1 MKSAI
6 DTQRDS
12 MEEPVSNESEKRRL
26 KALKKYNI
34 LNIQDEKP
42 FDFII
47 GAIAAISEV
56 AVCNISLVN
65 ETDIVIIASTFEGG
79 FQSIDRDNSFSKLT
93 LEKGDLLEIPDTRE
107 HQSFRNKIPNYD
119 GLDIYY
125 YAGYP
130 LRDPEGNILGC
141 LNIYDQRPHK
151 LNPEQE
157 RLFKLAADRIIQL
170 IISRRI
176 QQNLLQ
182 FEKMFMV
189 SKDLIGLADSE
200 GRFVRIN
207 PAFSMLLGW
216 SEEEIK
222 SNSILHFVHPD
233 DYARAWRTVKEIGR
247 GIPIVNFTCRFVT
260 EAAQV
265 IWIEWNVQLERDTG
279 MFYAIG
285 HDITE
290 IYKQTRLIEKSEK
303 RFRGFF
309 ENSQGLMCIHDADG
323 NILSIN
329 KNGAEMLGFTIE
341 EALSTNIYDLTAQ
354 GRESVVRNYFK
365 RVLQDGHSSGQLQ
378 VRRKDGKEL
387 ILLLNNVLEQG
398 ENGDQHILVNAID
411 LTERSQMIEELKEA
425 KALAEKA
432 NLAKSEFLANMSHE
446 IRTPLNGIIG
456 FTDLIRKTKM
466 DETQKQ
472 YINIIHQSGKTLL
485 TIINDILDFSKIE
498 AGKLE
503 LETEKVNL
511 KDMLAEVSDIV
522 SYPLKGKELKLKLK
536 LDENLPRFIWTDE
549 MRLKQVLINLLNNAV
564 KFTEKGEVSLCVKIL
579 ENYPKNRKL
588 FRFEVQ
594 DTGIGI
600 RKDMQQKIFEAFA
613 QEDGSISKKYGG
625 TGLGLTISNRILK
638 LGNSALQLKS
648 EPGKGS
654 CFYFDIKLRTSEEV
668 AKRAKIP
675 TAEYGLPA
683 PPLNKAYRILIAEDN
698 KINLLLAQTLIKQIS
713 PEATVFEATDGKE
726 AVKLYLKE
734 KPDLILMDIQMPN
747 MNGLE
752 ATREIRNHETGD
764 HIPILALTAG
774 NMKGEKEKCLA
785 AGMDDFLAKPI
796 IRQNLELV
804 LSKWLPF
811 SDGSIVAEEEKKMEV
826 EHINRAWF
834 DEYTMHDASFKENFL
849 ILIRT
854 GLSESSR
861 SLRENV
867 LQRDLEG
874 LRMGGH
880 KLKGTSVTAGLTE
893 LSKLAV
899 AFERLEEFEDL
910 YIQELLHKT
919 LNEIEVVLALLE
931 KEG

>member
-1 MKSAI
+1 
-6 DTQRDS
+6 
-12 MEEPVSNESEKRRL
+12 MEEPISNESEKNRL

-34 LNIQDEKP
+34 LNIQDEQP

-47 GAIAAISEV
+47 GAIAAICEV
-56 AVCNISLVN
+56 SVCNISLVN
-65 ETDIVIIASTFEGG
+65 ETDIIIIASTVKGG
-79 FQSIDRDNSFSKLT
+79 YQSLNRDSSFSKLT
-93 LEKGDLLEIPDTRE
+93 LNKGDFLEIPDTRKDPY
-107 HQSFRNKIPNYD
+107 FRNNIPNYD
-119 GLDIYY
+119 GLDVHY
-125 YAGYP
+125 YAGQP
-130 LRDPEGNILGC
+130 LRDPDGNILGC
-141 LNIYDQRPHK
+141 LNIYDQIPRI
-151 LNPEQE
+151 LNPEQK
-157 RLFKLAADRIIQL
+157 RLFKLAAERIIQL
-170 IISRRI
+170 IISRRT
-176 QQNLLQ
+176 QQSLQQ

-189 SKDLIGLADSE
+189 SKDLVGLADSE
-200 GRFVRIN
+200 GKFVRIN
-207 PAFSMLLGW
+207 PAFSVVLGW
-216 SEEEIK
+216 SEEELK

-233 DYARAWRTVKEIGR
+233 DYARAWKTVKEIGR

-260 EAAQV
+260 EAAQI
-265 IWIEWNVQLERDTG
+265 IWIEWTVQVEKDTG

-290 IYKQTRLIEKSEK
+290 IYKQNRLMEKSEK

-329 KNGAEMLGFTIE
+329 KNGAEMLGFSIE
-341 EALSTNIYDLTAQ
+341 EALSTNIYDLTSQ
-354 GRESVVRNYFK
+354 GRESVVRNYFN
-365 RVLQDGHSSGQLQ
+365 RVLQRGHSSGQLQ

-387 ILLLNNVLEQG
+387 IMLLNNVLEQG
-398 ENGDQHILVNAID
+398 ENGDKHILVNAID
-411 LTERSQMIEELKEA
+411 LTERSQMIEELKDA

-432 NLAKSEFLANMSHE
+432 NQAKSEFLANMSHE

-456 FTDLIRKTKM
+456 FTDLIRKTKL

-498 AGKLE
+498 AGKLK
-503 LETEKVNL
+503 LEVEKIKL
-511 KDMLAEVSDIV
+511 KDLLAEVSEIV
-522 SYPLKGKELKLKLK
+522 SYPLEGKDLELNLK
-536 LDENLPRFIWTDE
+536 LDDDLPTFIWTDE

-564 KFTEKGEVSLCVKIL
+564 KFTESGSVTLSVKIL
-579 ENYPKNRKL
+579 QSYTKHRKL
-588 FRFEVQ
+588 FRFEVR

-600 RKDMQQKIFEAFA
+600 RKEKQQAIFEAFA

-638 LGNSALQLKS
+638 LGESSLQLKS

-654 CFYFDIKLRTSEEV
+654 CFYFDLKLKTTDNPEV
-668 AKRAKIP
+668 AQAARAD
-675 TAEYGLPA
+675 YSLSSQ
-683 PPLNKAYRILIAEDN
+683 PLNKAYRILLAEDN
-698 KINLLLAQTLIKQIS
+698 KINLLLAHTLIKQIS
-713 PEATVFEATDGKE
+713 PEATVFEATDGRE
-726 AVKLYLKE
+726 AVRLYLKE
-734 KPDLILMDIQMPN
+734 RPDLILMDIQMPN

-752 ATREIRNHETGD
+752 ATREIRKHED
-764 HIPILALTAG
+764 EWHIPILALTAG
-774 NMKGEKEKCLA
+774 NMKGEREKCLA

-811 SDGSIVAEEEKKMEV
+811 NDGDIVAEEEKKMEI

-849 ILIRT
+849 ILIRS

-861 SLRENV
+861 ALRQNV

-874 LRMGGH
+874 LRSSGH

-893 LSKLAV
+893 LSKVAV
-899 AFERLEEFEDL
+899 AFERIEEFEDL

-919 LNEIEVVLALLE
+919 LNEIDVVLALLE

>member
-1 MKSAI
+1 LKCAI
-6 DTQRDS
+6 DTQRDN

-26 KALKKYNI
+26 TALKKYNI
-34 LNIQDEKP
+34 LNIQDENP

-47 GAIAAISEV
+47 GAIAAICEV

-65 ETDIVIIASTFEGG
+65 ETDIIIIASTVKGG
-79 FQSIDRDNSFSKLT
+79 YQSLDRDSSFSKLT
-93 LEKGDLLEIPDTRE
+93 LENGDLLEVPDTRE
-107 HQSFRNKIPNYD
+107 DARFRNNIPNYD
-119 GLDIYY
+119 GLDVHY
-125 YAGYP
+125 YAGQP

-141 LNIYDQRPHK
+141 LNIYDPVPRI
-151 LNPEQE
+151 LNPEQK

-176 QQNLLQ
+176 LQNLQ
-182 FEKMFMV
+182 RFEKMFMV
-189 SKDLIGLADSE
+189 SNDLVGLADSE
-200 GRFVRIN
+200 GKFVRIN
-207 PAFSMLLGW
+207 PAFSVVLGW

-260 EAAQV
+260 ESAQV
-265 IWIEWNVQLERDTG
+265 IWIEWTVQVERDTG

-290 IYKQTRLIEKSEK
+290 IYRQNRLIEKSEK

-365 RVLQDGHSSGQLQ
+365 TVLRDGHSSGQLQ

-398 ENGDQHILVNAID
+398 ENGDKHILVNAID
-411 LTERSQMIEELKEA
+411 LTERSQMVEELKEA

-456 FTDLIRKTKM
+456 FTDLIRKTKL
-466 DETQKQ
+466 DETQKH

-498 AGKLE
+498 AGKLK
-503 LETEKVNL
+503 LEIEKVNL
-511 KDMLAEVSDIV
+511 KDLLAEVSDIV
-522 SYPLKGKELKLKLK
+522 SYPLEGKDLALNLKLE
-536 LDENLPRFIWTDE
+536 ENLPAFVWTDE

-564 KFTEKGEVSLCVKIL
+564 KFTEKGEVTLCVKIL
-579 ENYPKNRKL
+579 KRYSRNLKL

-600 RKDMQQKIFEAFA
+600 RKEKQKAIFEAFA

-638 LGNSALQLKS
+638 LGDSTLQLQS

-654 CFYFDIKLRTSEEV
+654 CFYFDLKLKTSDEGR
-668 AKRAKIP
+668 K
-675 TAEYGLPA
+675 AEKVSGTEYRLPSQ
-683 PPLNKAYRILIAEDN
+683 PLNKAYRILIAEDN
-698 KINLLLAQTLIKQIS
+698 KINLLLAHTLIKQIS
-713 PEATVFEATDGKE
+713 PGATVFEAMDGKE

-734 KPDLILMDIQMPN
+734 RPDLILMDIQMPN
-747 MNGLE
+747 MNGMD
-752 ATREIRNHETGD
+752 ATREIRSHEAED

-796 IRQNLELV
+796 IKQNLELV

-811 SDGSIVAEEEKKMEV
+811 NDGGIVAEEEKRMEI

-849 ILIRT
+849 ILIRS
-854 GLSESSR
+854 GLTESSR
-861 SLRENV
+861 ALRENV
-867 LQRDLEG
+867 LQRDLEE
-874 LRMGGH
+874 LRMSGH

-899 AFERLEEFEDL
+899 AFERIEEFEDL

-919 LNEIEVVLALLE
+919 LKEIEVVMALLD